1 MSDLQQPK
9 TGPAYAALLQMA
21 YGALTTQILCV
32 GAQLGLAECLAQT
45 APATAS
51 ELAPKL
57 GVDAATAERLLRA
70 FACLGLCIET
80 EGSRFMLTPLGEYLR
95 PDHPDSVEARVL
107 LNGQVFYRLWGELLE
122 TVQTGESGSH
132 RIFGMPFYDYL
143 VDDPTVASLFDRTM
157 AGVVQHRHRPA
168 VEAYNFD
175 QFKTVVDIGGGNG
188 ALMAE
193 ILTAYSRPTGI
204 IFDLPRAATAAIK
217 TIDAAGLTGRCSF
230 VGGDAFQSVPAGADA
245 YVLANFLISWGDD
258 RSVVPLRHCRD
269 AIAADGKLLLVEWVM
284 PSGGEAHGSYAYWDA
299 TVAMDMNML
308 SIFGG
313 NSGRVR
319 TRAGFDEL
327 LGSAGFE
334 LTAVIP
340 TKGSVSIIEAQ
351 PAE

>member
-1 MSDLQQPK
+1 
-9 TGPAYAALLQMA
+9 MA

-32 GAQLGLAECLAQT
+32 GAQLGLAECLAQI

-57 GVDAATAERLLRA
+57 GVDAATAERLLHA
-70 FACLGLCIET
+70 FACLDLCNET

-95 PDHPDSVEARVL
+95 PDHPDSVSARVL

-122 TVQTGESGSH
+122 IVRTGESGSQ

-143 VDDPTVASLFDRTM
+143 VHDPAVASLFDQTM
-157 AGVVQHRHRPA
+157 AGVVRHRHKPV

-188 ALMAE
+188 ALLAE
-193 ILTAYSRPTGI
+193 ILKAYSRPTGI
-204 IFDLPRAATAAIK
+204 IFDLPRAATAAIQTVEK
-217 TIDAAGLTGRCSF
+217 AGLTGRCSF
-230 VGGDAFQSVPAGADA
+230 IGGDAFQSVPIGANA
-245 YVLANFLISWGDD
+245 YVLANFVVSWGDD
-258 RSVVPLRHCRD
+258 RSLVPLRHCRE
-269 AIAADGKLLLVEWVM
+269 AIAAGGTLLLVEWVM
-284 PSGGEAHGSYAYWDA
+284 PSGGEPYEDHARWDA
-299 TVAMDMNML
+299 TVAMDINML
-308 SIFGG
+308 AIFGG

-319 TRAGFDEL
+319 TRAEFAAL

-340 TKGSVSIIEAQ
+340 TRSSVSIIEAK
-351 PAE
+351 PAQ